1 MEYTKVQINNNIR
14 NLLEE
19 GYSNDDALDFFLK
32 MSMTNDLSCERPFI
46 TKGPS
51 PSDVYDNLIGND
63 VISKDDFKLETTK
76 GTKVPT
82 QRLVVRLSPT
92 CTLYAE
98 MVHVS
103 LQVTINEKM
112 MTFMYLKS
120 YRADDIAFW
129 MIRQKEN
136 LAKYMESWDTVL
148 AIAKKKAK
156 SNHMAFLGIRA
167 IFAEAMKDYPQVKY
181 QIIEQKRRAK
191 IRVKIPNVRLGVNI
205 DAWWGS
211 YKERLP
217 KQIESLKLLLDA
229 HRKSCLT
236 NFFIYR

>member
-1 MEYTKVQINNNIR
+1 MEYSKVQINNNIR

-19 GYSNDDALDFFLK
+19 GYSNDDALDFFLR

-63 VISKDDFKLETTK
+63 VISKDDFKLEMTK

-136 LAKYMESWDTVL
+136 LAKYMENWDTVL

-156 SNHMAFLGIRA
+156 SNHMAFLGIRDLLA
-167 IFAEAMKDYPQVKY
+167 AIWAEHRFVGHGIMANVAFHPRTPPPQIFASM
-181 QIIEQKRRAK
+181 
-191 IRVKIPNVRLGVNI
+191 
-205 DAWWGS
+205 
-211 YKERLP
+211 
-217 KQIESLKLLLDA
+217 
-229 HRKSCLT
+229 HRIVDNNGK
-236 NFFIYR
+236 

>member
-19 GYSNDDALDFFLK
+19 GYSNDDALDFFLR
-32 MSMTNDLSCERPFI
+32 MSMTNDLSCERPLI
-46 TKGPS
+46 KKGPS
-51 PSDVYDNLIGND
+51 PADVYDHLIGND
-63 VISKDDFKLETTK
+63 VISKDDFKLEMTK

-98 MVHVS
+98 SVHVS

-129 MIRQKEN
+129 MMRQKEN
-136 LAKYMESWDTVL
+136 LAKYMENWDTVL

>member
-19 GYSNDDALDFFLK
+19 GYSNDDALDFFLR

-63 VISKDDFKLETTK
+63 VISKDDFKLEMTK

-136 LAKYMESWDTVL
+136 LAKYMENWDTVL

-217 KQIESLKLLLDA
+217 KQIESLKLLLDT

>member
-1 MEYTKVQINNNIR
+1 MEYSKVQINNNIR

-19 GYSNDDALDFFLK
+19 GYSNDDALDFFLR
-32 MSMTNDLSCERPFI
+32 MSMTNDLSCERPLI
-46 TKGPS
+46 KKGPS
-51 PSDVYDNLIGND
+51 PADVYDHLIGND
-63 VISKDDFKLETTK
+63 VISKDDFKLEMTK

-217 KQIESLKLLLDA
+217 KQIESLKLLLDT

>member
-19 GYSNDDALDFFLK
+19 GYSNDDALDFFLR

-63 VISKDDFKLETTK
+63 VIGKDDFKLETTK

-217 KQIESLKLLLDA
+217 KQIESLKLLLDT